1 LQLLL
6 DTHAFLWWESA
17 DPRLGAAARQA
28 IGDQANQIF
37 VSAASVWEIATK
49 RRTGKLAFAGSPV
62 EAIGKNGFFELP
74 IAPLDAELAGDLDWT
89 HRDPFDRLLVAQA
102 MRLRGALV
110 TADTLV
116 RGFDPAVT
124 LWAG

>member
-17 DPRLGAAARQA
+17 DPRLGAAARRA
-28 IGDQANQIF
+28 IGDRANQIF

-62 EAIGKNGFFELP
+62 GAIGKNGFFEFP
-74 IAPLDAELAGDLDWT
+74 IAPMDAELAGNLEWD
-89 HRDPFDRLLVAQA
+89 HRDPFDRLLVAQSI
-102 MRLRGALV
+102 RLRGALV
-110 TADTLV
+110 TADTVV
-116 RGFDPAVT
+116 RGFQQAVT